1 MAAAAVSVAMQT
13 VHEDNHTILDF
24 NVEFDLPRFL
34 SSVLDK
40 TDQVSRTKGD
50 HEILEQGIVVVN
62 QMVCLLHTLRGS
74 SSNISADDEEY
85 LNNPSSA
92 FYDISSA
99 LWQCLVL
106 ASLPPSLVATMFVPW

>member
-1 MAAAAVSVAMQT
+1 MAAAAASIAMQT
-13 VHEDNHTILDF
+13 AHEDDDTILDF

-40 TDQVSRTKGD
+40 TDQVSCTKGD

-62 QMVCLLHTLRGS
+62 QTVRLLHTLQGS

-85 LNNPSSA
+85 FSKEDTA
-92 FYDISSA
+92 FLLHWFKA
-99 LWQCLVL
+99 LPNGECGKN
-106 ASLPPSLVATMFVPW
+106 

>member
-1 MAAAAVSVAMQT
+1 MAVAAASIAMQT
-13 VHEDNHTILDF
+13 AHEDDDTILDF

-62 QMVCLLHTLRGS
+62 QTVRLLHTLQGS

-85 LNNPSSA
+85 FSKEDTA
-92 FYDISSA
+92 FLLHWLKA
-99 LWQCLVL
+99 LPNGECGKN
-106 ASLPPSLVATMFVPW
+106 